1 MANYYYPPFDN
12 QDGEEINRRNFYYQT
27 KAKQEKKEI
36 RKLGNILGGS
46 LFMFIACQ
54 YIAVFVLQAFGLS
67 SKMNTSVVFQNSFL
81 ILGVEL
87 FSVVLPFGI
96 MAITNK
102 KKYNTDIIP
111 TKKIKAKNLFLWVGF
126 GMFFCIIANYFV
138 NVMIALFRVF
148 GYQLKQAEVLKPDSI
163 FACVVVVLGT
173 AVVPAI
179 CEEFAMRCC
188 SLGLLR
194 KYGKAFGVFAVS
206 IIFGLLHGN
215 VIQFVF
221 AGLVGIVLGYVT
233 IKTGSVVPAI
243 IIHGLNN
250 GMSAF
255 SSVMEYAL
263 GQKAGE
269 NATVVLFIFWII
281 VGLVCL
287 IMLAS
292 KKQLKRE
299 EKRIREPFENSLGTK
314 LATFFFVPGMIVPF
328 VYLIYATITTIE
340 KM

>member
-1 MANYYYPPFDN
+1 MANYYYPPVDN
-12 QDGEEINRRNFYYQT
+12 QNTEEINRRNFYYQT

-46 LFMFIACQ
+46 LFMFIVCQ
-54 YIAVFVLQAFGLS
+54 YIAVFLLQSLGLS
-67 SKMNTSVVFQNSFL
+67 SKLDTSVIFENSFL

-96 MAITNK
+96 MALTNK
-102 KKYNTDIIP
+102 NKYTTDIVP
-111 TKKIKAKNLFLWVGF
+111 TKKIKSKNLFLWVSF
-126 GMFFCIIANYFV
+126 GMFWCIIVNYVV
-138 NVMIALFRVF
+138 NIMIAIFGVF
-148 GYQLKQAEVLKPDSI
+148 GYHLKQVEVLKPDSI
-163 FACVVVVLGT
+163 FACIVCILGT

-194 KYGKAFGVFAVS
+194 KYGEAFGVFAVS

-215 VIQFVF
+215 VVQFVF
-221 AGLVGIVLGYVT
+221 AGLIGIVLGYVT

-250 GMSAF
+250 GMSAV
-255 SSVMEYAL
+255 SLIMSYAL
-263 GQKAGE
+263 GDKAGKST
-269 NATVVLFIFWII
+269 TVVLFILWAV
-281 VGLVCL
+281 VGLVSF
-287 IMLAS
+287 IMLAIQ
-292 KKQLKRE
+292 KQFKE
-299 EKRIREPFENSLGTK
+299 EKRKREPFENSIGTK
-314 LATFFFVPGMIVPF
+314 LATFFFVPGMIIPF
-328 VYLIYATITTIE
+328 IYLIFATVTTIE